1 MNPSSIIDHSL
12 KRKSSSNETS
22 KMKDSSNEST
32 FKNMDKATP
41 LFHAAKNR
49 SLVYFPAE
57 KIWDL
62 IASLFQYLKQW
73 ASQKYRKQIFLAL
86 LEWKGLV

>member
-1 MNPSSIIDHSL
+1 MNPSSITDHSL
-12 KRKSSSNETS
+12 KRKSSNETS
-22 KMKDSSNEST
+22 KMKDSRKSRFSKIWT
-32 FKNMDKATP
+32 ATP
-41 LFHAAKNR
+41 LFYASKNR

-73 ASQKYRKQIFLAL
+73 VSQKYRKQIFLAL